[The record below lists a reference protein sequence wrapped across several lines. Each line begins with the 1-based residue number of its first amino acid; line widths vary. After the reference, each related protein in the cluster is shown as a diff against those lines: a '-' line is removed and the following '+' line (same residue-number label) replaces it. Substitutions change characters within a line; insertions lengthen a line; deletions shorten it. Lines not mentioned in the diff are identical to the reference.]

1 MEIIKIDE
9 QLIFKTETRGEIAI
23 PEYPSNGD
31 AANAILLSMLDVTS
45 LNLELKII
53 CEVVK
58 ADSKMS
64 ACIGMLPYYCKYYSE
79 KEGIE
84 YRKLKDETYKMI
96 FDAKMG
102 GMLN

>member
-1 MEIIKIDE
+1 MEIIKGENI
-9 QLIFKTETRGEIAI
+9 LILKTESGEIAL

-31 AANAILLSMLDVTS
+31 AANAIMLSMLDWTS
-45 LNLELKII
+45 MALELRLI
-53 CEVVK
+53 CELVK

-79 KEGIE
+79 KYGIE
-84 YRKLKDETYKMI
+84 YRKLKDEAYKMI
-96 FDAKMG
+96 ADARMI